1 MDVYGIGS
9 AINVY
14 TIWMYMVLVKQKRD
28 CRIVIR
34 DYRVIKSRIKAKLFK
49 KSINSFEG
57 IVLGKR
63 DRIEVMGLTNQYNM

>member
-1 MDVYGIGS
+1 
-9 AINVY
+9 
-14 TIWMYMVLVKQKRD
+14 MVLVKQKRD